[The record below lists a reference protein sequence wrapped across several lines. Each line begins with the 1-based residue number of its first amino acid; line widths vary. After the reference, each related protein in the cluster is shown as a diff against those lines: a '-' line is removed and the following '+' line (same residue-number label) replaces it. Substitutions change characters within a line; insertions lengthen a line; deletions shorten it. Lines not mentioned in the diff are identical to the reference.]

1 MTRQS
6 GLGQGLSALIPE
18 KETISQPFNQEE
30 NNSYKEASPEH
41 EEFVWLKID
50 EVKANPNQ
58 PRSNFDDVRQQ
69 ELTESIKHHGI
80 LQPILVRFNNFQYE
94 IIAGERRFRAAKA
107 AGLHQIPAFVRDVD
121 DQNSFEQ
128 AIVENLQRDN
138 LNAIEE
144 ATAFQR
150 LIDEFGYTQQ
160 QVAERVGKGR
170 PTVANSLRLLYLS
183 PELQEML
190 KLGKISAGHGRALL
204 GIEDVQSQLILAER
218 IIKEGLSVRQ
228 IEELVVSLSQS
239 KSINSPIETKNSKEA
254 GVLEVENFLSDKLN
268 TKVSVVTRGGK
279 GRIVVDFAD
288 MDDLHRIYNLLNS
301 PQE

>member
-1 MTRQS
+1 M
-6 GLGQGLSALIPE
+6 L
-18 KETISQPFNQEE
+18 
-30 NNSYKEASPEH
+30 PEH
-41 EEFVWLKID
+41 EEFAWLKID
-50 EVKANPNQ
+50 EIKPNPNQ
-58 PRSNFDDVRQQ
+58 PRSSFDDARQQ
-69 ELTESIKHHGI
+69 ELSESIKHHGI

-107 AGLHQIPAFVRDVD
+107 AGLEQIPAFVRDVD

-144 ATAFQR
+144 AAAFQR

-218 IIKEGLSVRQ
+218 IVNEGLSVRQ

-239 KSINSPIETKNSKEA
+239 KSINSSLETTRSKEA
-254 GVLEVENFLSDKLN
+254 GILEVENFLSDKLN
-268 TKVSVVTRGGK
+268 TKVSVVSRGGK
-279 GRIVVDFAD
+279 GRIVVAFAD

-301 PQE
+301 VDE

>member
-1 MTRQS
+1 M
-6 GLGQGLSALIPE
+6 
-18 KETISQPFNQEE
+18 
-30 NNSYKEASPEH
+30 
-41 EEFVWLKID
+41 
-50 EVKANPNQ
+50 
-58 PRSNFDDVRQQ
+58 RQQ

-107 AGLHQIPAFVRDVD
+107 AGLDQIPAFVRDVD

-183 PELQEML
+183 SELQEML

-239 KSINSPIETKNSKEA
+239 KSISSPIETKNSKEA

-279 GRIVVDFAD
+279 GRIVVAFAD
-288 MDDLHRIYNLLNS
+288 MNDLHRIYSLLNS